1 VVAMIT
7 DTSVILKDVLKEIL
21 KAEEILLNKP

>member
-1 VVAMIT
+1 MIT
-7 DTSVILKDVLKEIL
+7 DTSVILKDDLKEIL

>member
-7 DTSVILKDVLKEIL
+7 DTSVILKDDLKEIL

>member
-1 VVAMIT
+1 MIT
-7 DTSVILKDVLKEIL
+7 DTSVISKDGLKEIL

>member
-7 DTSVILKDVLKEIL
+7 DTSVISKDGLKEIL